1 MKDNSITSHTT
12 QQFGIPKSY
21 SNRILVANFKA
32 DPEIWSRF
40 KTECA
45 SRGVSICHVLET
57 LMLAWIEGQKV
68 LSTVVQPVVI
78 NLNMEHIV
86 QRPRRMID
94 AWQPKNLIFPPNCE
108 HADKLFGKGGDVGC
122 LERRGIVTLKDCW
135 ECYRQKNMQWK

>member
-1 MKDNSITSHTT
+1 MKDTLITNLTT
-12 QQFGIPKSY
+12 QETPLGKSY
-21 SNRILVANFKA
+21 SKRVFTASFAA

-40 KTECA
+40 KTECV

-68 LSTVVQPVVI
+68 MSTVVQPVVI

-94 AWQPKNLIFPPNCE
+94 AWQPKTLIFPPNCE

-122 LERRGIVTLKDCW
+122 LERRGIVTLKECW
-135 ECYRQKNMQWK
+135 ECYRNKNMQ